1 MSDDFR
7 GSNTGLK
14 LIDLASITVVAAIL
28 GAALLVWLG
37 APTGPMPMH
46 FNAAGQVDRWGDRN
60 EMALVITMMS
70 VLTAGV
76 AGLCIVSEHR
86 ARDPAERFTYRLGR
100 IIGLVAPGMAAL
112 LMTLVAFGR
121 LDGDGA
127 GPRLVLGG
135 VSLLFL
141 GIGAFIGRAKPNPL
155 VGVRTYWSLRSRLS
169 WDKSN
174 RLAGRLFSLAG
185 IAGLIAAA
193 AAPPP
198 IAATVVTTGTIIAA
212 VVPIFESWRVW
223 RIDPART

>member
-1 MSDDFR
+1 VNDDPR
-7 GSNTGLK
+7 GTNTGLR
-14 LIDLASITVVAAIL
+14 LIDLASITVVAAVL
-28 GAALLVWLG
+28 GAALLVWQG
-37 APTGPMPMH
+37 APAGPMPMH
-46 FNAAGQVDRWGDRN
+46 FNAAGEVDRWGDRN
-60 EMALVITMMS
+60 EMAMVIAMMS
-70 VLTAGV
+70 ILTAGM
-76 AGLCIVSEHR
+76 AGLFIVRERR

-100 IIGLVAPGMAAL
+100 VIGLVAPGMSAL
-112 LMTLVAFGR
+112 LLTLVAFGR
-121 LDGDGA
+121 LDGAGA

-141 GIGAFIGRAKPNPL
+141 GIGAFLGRAKPNPL

-193 AAPPP
+193 AAPRP
-198 IAATVVTTGTIIAA
+198 IAAAIVTAGTIVAA

-223 RIDPART
+223 RTDPART

>member
-1 MSDDFR
+1 MSDDLR
-7 GSNTGLK
+7 GTNTGLK
-14 LIDLASITVVAAIL
+14 LIDLASITVVAAIV
-28 GAALLVWLG
+28 GAALLVWQV

-60 EMALVITMMS
+60 EMALVLTMIG
-70 VLTAGV
+70 VLTAGMAALFV
-76 AGLCIVSEHR
+76 VSERR

-100 IIGLVAPGMAAL
+100 IIGLAAPGMAAL
-112 LMTLVAFGR
+112 LLTLVAFGR
-121 LDGDGA
+121 LDGHNA

-141 GIGAFIGRAKPNPL
+141 GIGAFVGRAKPNPL

-198 IAATVVTTGTIIAA
+198 VAASVVTAGTIVAG
-212 VVPIFESWRVW
+212 VLPIYESWRVW
-223 RIDPART
+223 RTDPART